1 MLVSYQF
8 SSTAG
13 KIVYHNDSM
22 RYPPGYYEQQLNFDF
37 FNYAGI
43 HRPVFLYTTPRTF
56 IDDITISTGKLE
68 GSTAHLYYSVKLRGA
83 NKTATSVTVG
93 IYDAKH
99 QLVAQAKNS
108 KGVIMVDNANLWWPR
123 GMNKSVGYLYT
134 LQVRAWN
141 RLSSFWLILSSIRLF
156 NQILKSGSSLEYHE

>member
-1 MLVSYQF
+1 
-8 SSTAG
+8 
-13 KIVYHNDSM
+13 M